1 MWFQGLLHR
10 MGNEEAI
17 QFLPLYMERASA
29 LNAEKE
35 RLTGIGWRSSS
46 DMDGVADDFIPI
58 YQFICALCNLSLEQ
72 EQEERE
78 KVLWKS
84 TR

>member
-1 MWFQGLLHR
+1 MKKRSSFCL
-10 MGNEEAI
+10 
-17 QFLPLYMERASA
+17 LYMERASA
-29 LNAEKE
+29 PNAEKE

-58 YQFICALCNLSLEQ
+58 YQFICALCNLSLA
-72 EQEERE
+72 QEEEEEE
-78 KVLWKS
+78 KVLWES